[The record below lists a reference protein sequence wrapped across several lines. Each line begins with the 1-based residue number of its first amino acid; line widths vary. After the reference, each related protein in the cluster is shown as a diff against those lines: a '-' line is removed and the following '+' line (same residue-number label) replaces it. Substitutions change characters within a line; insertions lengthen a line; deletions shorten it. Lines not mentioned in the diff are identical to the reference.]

1 MDWHWP
7 RSACLSTASQGLSLQ
22 KHALVHTYI
31 NTLSQQCP
39 SHSGANV
46 ITTRG
51 CILLVY
57 YQASGLHHPQWQW
70 RFHAKS
76 VIIFFLDYCFLRS
89 HPECVYA
96 CQHLCGAHWIKGQFY
111 FFSLLLWPHLS
122 QPLESHNSRYQSRQ
136 LTADTVSRKGQ
147 KVNTKQ
153 GRNILSCNKP
163 QHKTSI

>member
-7 RSACLSTASQGLSLQ
+7 RSASLSTASQGLSLQ

-39 SHSGANV
+39 SHSGANAMHNQRTHPV
-46 ITTRG
+46 SVLSSKWAAPSTMTIKMPCYISNHFSWITAFWG
-51 CILLVY
+51 HIL
-57 YQASGLHHPQWQW
+57 
-70 RFHAKS
+70 S
-76 VIIFFLDYCFLRS
+76 VSMPAGI
-89 HPECVYA
+89 CVV
-96 CQHLCGAHWIKGQFY
+96 LTGSKVNFI

-122 QPLESHNSRYQSRQ
+122 QPLESHNSRYQSRR